1 MAIYEFP
8 HTRNYEQPIDQ
19 LILELTKKVEDL
31 EKRVTKLE
39 GEVHQK
45 WVILIFLMLEIM
57 IAIYRF

>member
-19 LILELTKKVEDL
+19 LILELTKKVKDL
-31 EKRVTKLE
+31 EERVAKLE
-39 GEVHQK
+39 SEVNKQ
-45 WVILIFLMLEIM
+45 WVTLISLILVTM